1 MDQHNPQ
8 ERITKRYSKLL
19 DEYLKI
25 DLISLFQNEKAENLI
40 DNDVQSQAETE
51 AIHNFLSTECPC
63 GKDCQKAFSEKELK
77 STRAQFRTL
86 SLSEKN
92 CYILAQLRV
101 LSKYSPE
108 TYSGRAKAIRKRQ
121 KFEYRINLDRPVC
134 RDAFLFYHGETIA
147 RLKRLQECLEE
158 APINPPE
165 HGNTGRQP
173 TSTYS
178 LQDKELVK
186 MFIMTFSEE
195 QGLPD
200 PGRDVRKGKGRLR
213 ILLPSVLNYTSIHRL
228 YEASIATLGKI
239 AIPYR
244 TFLEI
249 WKNELPHIEFNNP
262 RTDLCMTCEDF
273 KKGLNQITATCQEEQ
288 EKIEAELYQ
297 KALDH
302 LNHVKK
308 ERIYYKAHSRESMID
323 YEKIKESVANG
334 TVIKA
339 NSQDILMSYSWDFAQ
354 QLQYPFEDQQVG
366 PIYFKTPRRAQLFGI
381 TCEGSGCQLN
391 YLIDEADFLEKN
403 ANTVISLLD
412 HFFSNYALGEM
423 SAYLT
428 ADNCVGQNKNNA
440 IIQYLMYRV
449 LSGLHTNIE
458 MSFLIVGHTKFSPD
472 SHFGFIKQRY
482 RSSHIYTYEQ
492 LVKTIEESTF
502 AGYNKCHKF
511 NQEEKQK
518 KITYRNWSEWLS
530 TYFKQIKGITDY
542 HHFIIRS
549 ENKGFV
555 VLKEDI
561 ESEGTLFE
569 LLKTPIDF
577 KSSRMYPPLCLNPPG
592 LSLERQWYLY
602 EQIRMHIPNEVDK
615 ESTCPRPTSPKPKK
629 QQNKNL
635 I

>member
-1 MDQHNPQ
+1 MDHHNPQ
-8 ERITKRYSKLL
+8 TRIIKRYSELL

-25 DLISLFQNEKAENLI
+25 DLISSFQNEKAENLLA
-40 DNDVQSQAETE
+40 DVESQDEIE
-51 AIHNFLSTECPC
+51 AISSFLSTECPC
-63 GKDCQKAFSEKELK
+63 GKGCQKVFSEEELK
-77 STRAQFRTL
+77 RTRAQFRTL

-101 LSKYSPE
+101 LSKHSPAA
-108 TYSGRAKAIRKRQ
+108 YSGRVKTIRQRQ

-134 RDAFLFYHGETIA
+134 RDAFLFYHDETLA
-147 RLKRLQECLEE
+147 RLKRLQDCLEE
-158 APINPPE
+158 LPISPPE

-186 MFIMTFSEE
+186 SFIINFSEE

-228 YEASIATLGKI
+228 YESSIASINKT

-249 WKNELPHIEFNNP
+249 WKNELPYIEFNNP

-273 KKGLNQITATCQEEQ
+273 KKKLNQITATCQEEQ
-288 EKIEAELYQ
+288 EKMECELYQ

-308 ERIYYKAHSRESMID
+308 ERLYYKAHS
-323 YEKIKESVANG
+323 KESIVDYNKVK
-334 TVIKA
+334 TIVIDDIKVTA
-339 NSQDILMSYSWDFAQ
+339 NSRDIMMSYSWDFAQ

-366 PIYFKTPRRAQLFGI
+366 PIYFKTPRRAQLFGVA
-381 TCEGSGCQLN
+381 CEGSGCQVN
-391 YLIDEADFLEKN
+391 YLVDESDFLEKN

-440 IIQYLMYRV
+440 LIQYLMYRV

-472 SHFGFIKQRY
+472 SHFGLIKQYY
-482 RSSHIYTYEQ
+482 RRSHIYTYEQ
-492 LVKTIEESTF
+492 LAKTIEESAY
-502 AGYNKCHKF
+502 AGYNKCHRF
-511 NQEEKQK
+511 NQKEHKEE
-518 KITYRNWSEWLS
+518 IVYRNWSEWLS
-530 TYFKQIKGITDY
+530 CYFKPIKGITDY
-542 HHFIIRS
+542 QHFIIRDK
-549 ENKGFV
+549 NKSSIT
-555 VLKEDI
+555 LKKNID
-561 ESEGTLFE
+561 SEGKPFE
-569 LLKTPIDF
+569 MLKKPVDF
-577 KSSRMYPPLCLNPPG
+577 KNSRIYPPESLAPAG

-602 EQIRMHIPNEVDK
+602 EQIRMHIPNDIDK
-615 ESTCPRPTSPKPKK
+615 DCTCPQPTAPKPKK
-629 QQNKNL
+629 
-635 I
+635 